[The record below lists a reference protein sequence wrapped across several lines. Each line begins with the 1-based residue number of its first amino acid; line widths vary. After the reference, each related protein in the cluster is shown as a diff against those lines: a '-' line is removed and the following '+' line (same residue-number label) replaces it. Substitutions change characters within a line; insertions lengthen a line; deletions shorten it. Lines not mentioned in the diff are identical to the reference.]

1 MNTAKNEV
9 FIGLLFSGW
18 MILWSSGIKLWG
30 SGSTGGG
37 FFLVGVQ
44 GRGWWAYFQLV
55 GGLSPE
61 EKQRK
66 QRELK
71 PV

>member
-37 FFLVGVQ
+37 IFLS
-44 GRGWWAYFQLV
+44 
-55 GGLSPE
+55 GGTGERVMSILSTSGGTPPRRE
-61 EKQRK
+61 TEKTT
-66 QRELK
+66 
-71 PV
+71 